1 MIFKCTKSWD
11 SRYNDLICCIY
22 WVEMFI
28 IYLCAEMNYQY
39 FTKHIFPCGLRFAFK
54 RSSSQVA
61 YCALNIKTGTRSEE
75 PEFNGLAHLT
85 EHMLFKGTVKRSSK
99 SINNLID
106 SLGGELNAYTN
117 KEETVLHTTVLKE
130 DIAKAIDILFEIA
143 FTSLFDEKELQ
154 KEKIV
159 VADEI
164 NSYKDSPSEQIFDDF
179 EEYLL
184 EGSPL
189 AMPVL
194 GTIKSLKKIKSEHIK
209 GYVSSFF
216 IPENM
221 SFSVVADI
229 DEKDVIAKLNRSLR
243 RYIIPNCIEENE
255 ASVRELTSKDVI
267 TGEQDNNPLSVGTR
281 FVKEVTRRNHQVH
294 CIMGCTA
301 YSLYDDPERLALILL
316 INILG
321 GPAAN
326 SRLNMLLR
334 EREGLV
340 YTIEANYNQY
350 SDTGVVTIYF
360 GCDKVNIDKC
370 ITSVK
375 NELKKVR
382 DVRLTESALKTAK
395 KQLLGQLAISS
406 DNGES
411 QCMSMGKSLLVF
423 NDILDNDQIRV
434 KIEAITSDQI
444 HEVANAI
451 FAPERMSVLIYK

>member
-1 MIFKCTKSWD
+1 M
-11 SRYNDLICCIY
+11 
-22 WVEMFI
+22 
-28 IYLCAEMNYQY
+28 
-39 FTKHIFPCGLRFAFK
+39 
-54 RSSSQVA
+54 A

-75 PEFNGLAHLT
+75 HEFNGLAHLT
-85 EHMLFKGTVKRSSK
+85 EHMLFKGTAKRSSK

-209 GYVSSFF
+209 RYVSSFF

-221 SFSVVADI
+221 SFSVVADM
-229 DEKDVIAKLNRSLR
+229 DEKDVIAKLNRSLKS
-243 RYIIPNCIEENE
+243 YIPNWNCAGENG
-255 ASVRELTSKDVI
+255 AGVRELTSKDI
-267 TGEQDNNPLSVGTR
+267 IAGERDNNPLSVGTR

-301 YSLYDDPERLALILL
+301 YSLYNDPERLALILL

-334 EREGLV
+334 EKEGLV
-340 YTIEANYNQY
+340 YTIDANYNQY
-350 SDTGVVTIYF
+350 SDTGVITIYF

-370 ITSVK
+370 IASVK

-382 DVRLTESALKTAK
+382 EVRLTESALKMAK

-423 NDILDNDQIRV
+423 NDVLDNDQIRV
-434 KIEAITSDQI
+434 KIEAITSDRI

>member
-1 MIFKCTKSWD
+1 M
-11 SRYNDLICCIY
+11 
-22 WVEMFI
+22 
-28 IYLCAEMNYQY
+28 
-39 FTKHIFPCGLRFAFK
+39 
-54 RSSSQVA
+54 A
-61 YCALNIKTGTRSEE
+61 YCALSIKTGTRSEE

-184 EGSPL
+184 GGSPL

-350 SDTGVVTIYF
+350 SDTGVVTIYL
-360 GCDKVNIDKC
+360 GCDKVNLNKC

-382 DVRLTESALKTAK
+382 DVRLTESTLKMAK

-451 FAPERMSVLIYK
+451 FAPERMSVLIYR